1 MLQIAERVY
10 RSLIDR
16 WCGIGGGGVE
26 KVSKTNSQGVGVG
39 RSSRQGWKKLN
50 ILTAKEKVGF

>member
-1 MLQIAERVY
+1 MFQIAERVY

-16 WCGIGGGGVE
+16 WCGTGGGGVE
-26 KVSKTNSQGVGVG
+26 KISKTNSQGVGV
-39 RSSRQGWKKLN
+39 RWSSREGWKKLN